1 MDFQL
6 VVLASVVETVVWA
19 SGAVRD
25 GQIQAP
31 KLDFTVWSLE
41 NLYRFL
47 FLFTAQYVVAK
58 FYRIVIYPHFL
69 SPLRHLPGPKVSS
82 SSNHHHRAY

>member
-6 VVLASVVETVVWA
+6 VVLASVVETVAWA
-19 SGAVRD
+19 SGIVGD

-31 KLDFTVWSLE
+31 KLDFTLWSLE

-47 FLFTAQYVVAK
+47 LLFTAQYAIAK

-82 SSNHHHRAY
+82 V